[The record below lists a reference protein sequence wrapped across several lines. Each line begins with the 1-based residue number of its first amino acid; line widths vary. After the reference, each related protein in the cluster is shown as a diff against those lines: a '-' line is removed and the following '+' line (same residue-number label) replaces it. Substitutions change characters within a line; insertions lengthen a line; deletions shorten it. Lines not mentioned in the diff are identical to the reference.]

1 MVTLQRPEG
10 GGLSTALKGKLRLG
24 VSEGGEEEM
33 RLRIIRR

>member
-10 GGLSTALKGKLRLG
+10 GGLSAALKEKLRLG